1 MIIYKPEHKLLRDTK
16 QLIDFFNVLEEQLK
30 NCLSDEDY
38 RKMLDEAETELI
50 MWGKVWIKHIE

>member
-50 MWGKVWIKHIE
+50 MWGKV